1 MKKTFSWECFDVPF
15 LQAILCSEKT
25 KKSIRPRPGT
35 LIDDKDGLIPRM
47 NMLCHKPDEHF
58 VRRYHTEIADS
69 FLAGSIH
76 LVSLMQALAKIKY
89 RGVRVTDMD
98 QMLLQFKRLRM
109 TSTVITLVLKELYNH
124 GYQQNGDSE
133 DVSIFTTPKRIDLF
147 SCVPDELPMYD
158 YQSEAIEKL
167 HQHFMVD
174 NKTSGILAMP
184 TGSGKTRVAT
194 KFLLESVIAQGWQV
208 IWLTHRAM
216 LIEQTADSFYTH
228 AGSVLRRTAP
238 KKEEFKMV
246 CVSGSH
252 ATIRATE
259 LDDDLMICGVQ
270 SLVRNL
276 PFLQAVLKANVMIV
290 VDEAHHTLA
299 PSYRLIIQEIRKHG
313 QNVKLLGLTA
323 TPSRLSEADTQRLMR
338 IFDNTIIHSVPMSK
352 LIADGYLSKP
362 RYEQINTNIDFY
374 TQITLDEQRYIRKW
388 GELSPETMDRIA
400 QVAERNTLIADTYTK
415 HASRYGKTLIFAL
428 NATHCIGL
436 CEELQKRGIKCDYIY
451 CAHPG
456 NEEKI
461 SHFKKGELDVLVN
474 INVMTEGNDVPDIQ
488 TVFLTR
494 PTSSDVLLMQMIGRG
509 MRGVGSGGTETVNI
523 VDFHDNWGSFAN
535 WLNPEFVVGD
545 VDLPEEPETQTQKRK
560 PTEMVPWA
568 MIRELLDGVQT
579 SAIATE
585 APLSSLPIGWYDVI
599 DEDGNDSKVL
609 VFESQLTG
617 YLALWKDKKAI
628 LEDDKYTGQNAQSDY
643 FPEFG
648 LIPSAKDLQLLMNL
662 YRATGEFPHLYQFAQ
677 RKAVDAAVVAQRLK
691 EDNIGIDDIHQH
703 ISAIYERYSD
713 TIDSLYGG
721 LEGYQSRVWDFVRYP
736 NGIRPLGMKIAEMDE
751 ESLTLD
757 RTPCYDVQEL
767 TQEVLTEMFEDYGRV
782 PPIQWTLRP
791 LEGYFGQYSRWD
803 DADQIKINCVLN
815 SPDVPREVLK
825 YVIYHELL
833 HRDNITHDKAFRALE
848 HQYPNWTQ
856 HERFL
861 DFTFPKFDLKY
872 AL

>member
-1 MKKTFSWECFDVPF
+1 MKKTFSWEHFDIPF
-15 LQAILCSEKT
+15 LQAILYSEKT
-25 KKSIRPRPGT
+25 RKAIRPGY
-35 LIDDKDGLIPRM
+35 LIEDKDGLIPRM

-76 LVSLMQALAKIKY
+76 LVSLMQALEKLKY

-109 TSTVITLVLKELYNH
+109 TSTVITLLLKELYNR
-124 GYQQNGDSE
+124 GYKYESFSE
-133 DVSIFTTPKRIDLF
+133 DISIFTNPKRIDLAA
-147 SCVPDELPMYD
+147 CIPDELPMYG
-158 YQSEAIEKL
+158 YQSEAVERL
-167 HQHFMVD
+167 HQHYMVE
-174 NKTSGILAMP
+174 NKSSGILAMP

-194 KFLLESVIAQGWQV
+194 KFLLESLIAQGWQV

-228 AGSVLRRTAP
+228 AGSVLRRVAP
-238 KKEEFKMV
+238 KKTEFKMV

-259 LDDDLMICGVQ
+259 IDDDLIICGVQ

-276 PFLQAVLKANVMIV
+276 PFLQAVLKSNVTIV

-313 QNVKLLGLTA
+313 KNVKFLGLTA
-323 TPSRLSEADTQRLMR
+323 TPSRLNEVDTQRLMR

-362 RYEQINTNIDFY
+362 RYEQVNTNINFH

-400 QVAERNTLIADTYTK
+400 QVAERNTLIADTYTNN
-415 HASRYGKTLIFAL
+415 ASRYGKTLIFAL
-428 NATHCIGL
+428 NVTHCIGL
-436 CEELQKRGIKCDYIY
+436 CEELQKRSVKCDYIY
-451 CAHPG
+451 SAHPG

-461 SHFKKGELDVLVN
+461 SRFKKGDLDVLVN

-509 MRGVGSGGTETVNI
+509 MRGVGSGGTETVNV

-545 VDLPEEPETQTQKRK
+545 IDLPEEPDPQTKKRK
-560 PTEMVPWA
+560 PTEIVPWA
-568 MIRELLDGVQT
+568 MISELLDGVQT
-579 SAIATE
+579 SVVASE
-585 APLSSLPIGWYDVI
+585 APFSALPIGWYDVV

-609 VFESQLTG
+609 VFESQLAG
-617 YLALWKDKKAI
+617 FLALWKDKKNA
-628 LEDDKYTGQNAQSDY
+628 LQNDEYTGLNAQNDY
-643 FPEFG
+643 FPGFG
-648 LIPSAKDLQLLMNL
+648 LIPSAKDLQLLLDL
-662 YRATGEFPHLYQFAQ
+662 YRATGEFPHLHQFVQ
-677 RKAVDAAVVAQRLK
+677 RKAVDAALIAQRLK
-691 EDNIGIDDIHQH
+691 DDNVGVEDIPGYIA
-703 ISAIYERYSD
+703 AIYERHSD
-713 TIDSLYGG
+713 TIDSLYGSA
-721 LEGYQSRVWDFVRYP
+721 EGYESRVWDFVRYP
-736 NGIRPLGMKIAEMDE
+736 NGIRPLGMKIAEIPE
-751 ESLTLD
+751 ESLILD
-757 RTPCYDVQEL
+757 RTPCYDLQEL
-767 TQEVLTEMFEDYGRV
+767 TEEVLRDMFADFGRV
-782 PPIQWTLRP
+782 PPIRWTLRP
-791 LEGYFGQYSRWD
+791 MEAYFGQYSRWED
-803 DADQIKINCVLN
+803 GNQIKINCVLN
-815 SPDVPREVLK
+815 SQDVPKEVVK

-833 HRDNITHDKAFRALE
+833 HRDNPTHDKAFRTLE
-848 HQYPNWTQ
+848 HLYPNWTQ
-856 HERFL
+856 CERFL